1 MKKIIFLLV
10 FISLVGY
17 LIGQYVP
24 VEVVNNAEDYLGR
37 QLVTRFRDEIR
48 KSPSY
53 TVTYSSDEPHFKVK
67 IDTMDRYKGDSLYEG
82 ISTIYNYTILI
93 AVNGIDIYCYSQLGY
108 AGKDVLNEVAFQI
121 YSDLDEFIETFK
133 SYLIKLLEEYE

>member
-10 FISLVGY
+10 FISLAGY

-24 VEVVNNAEDYLGR
+24 VEIINNAEDYLGK

-53 TVTYSSDEPHFKVK
+53 TVTYSSDEPHFK
-67 IDTMDRYKGDSLYEG
+67 E
-82 ISTIYNYTILI
+82 
-93 AVNGIDIYCYSQLGY
+93 
-108 AGKDVLNEVAFQI
+108 
-121 YSDLDEFIETFK
+121 
-133 SYLIKLLEEYE
+133 